1 MPGLSVSEK
10 NHWKERLSK
19 RIDKRIEAIA
29 AEDPNLLER
38 VKRESHDRAMQSL
51 NLSDLQAE
59 IDRLEHEEE
68 ELEKRERILN
78 RTMLARVRGTPL
90 ESIDEL
96 SVYQSGK
103 HNHEVQAAITR
114 RQAVHE
120 DELLKES
127 DPGRRILKM
136 RAEKD
141 GLLDSVWLA
150 SSPKQ
155 IKDLWSKVAELLGDE
170 QTQLQ
175 RDALAITPVED

>member
-19 RIDKRIEAIA
+19 RIDKRIEAIS

-38 VKRESHDRAMQSL
+38 VKRDAHDRAMQSL
-51 NLSDLQAE
+51 NLADLQAE
-59 IDRLEHEEE
+59 IDRLEREEE
-68 ELEKRERILN
+68 ELEKRERVLN
-78 RTMLARVRGTPL
+78 RTMLARVRGVPIET
-90 ESIDEL
+90 IDEL

-120 DELLKES
+120 DELLTES
-127 DPGRRILKM
+127 ETGRRILNL

-170 QTQLQ
+170 PTQLQ
-175 RDALAITPVED
+175 RDAMAIAPVED